1 MINLF
6 SFIPEILILSLILI
20 SLLIGLFYKSSKN
33 ILTGINSIGFLFI
46 AYLFI
51 SFGDS
56 FEGTESLLKDF
67 NVIILSKII
76 IALFTSIYLLL
87 INKSLVNESIYRYE
101 FLLFILFA
109 TLGSFVLISSDNF
122 LTAFIGIELQSLS
135 LYLMAAFNTKNSQ
148 SNEAG
153 IKYFSLGALSSGF
166 LLFGISMVY
175 FDNASIQFSEIKNVT
190 YFTEIGLTLIIIA
203 LFFKVSAAPFHI
215 WTPDVYEGSPT
226 PVTGFFA
233 TAPKVAAACLFGR
246 VVHDAFGAAISDW
259 QQIMA
264 FLSFVSMFLGAIAA
278 IGQTNIKRLMAY
290 SSIAH
295 MGFALLGLSSG
306 TQEGVQA
313 LLIYMAIYVTMN
325 VGVFAFIL
333 NMERDGQ
340 PITDIR
346 SLGLYS
352 RVEPLRAAALAVL
365 MFSLAGIPPL
375 VGFFG
380 KLYVLKAAINAG
392 MTWLAISAVVA
403 SVIGAFYYLRIIY
416 FMYFGEEVE
425 KMSGKMPFLH
435 KFALYGATLIMLF
448 GAINLFGIES
458 VAADAA
464 VSLFK

>member
-6 SFIPEILILSLILI
+6 SFIPEILILSLILF

-51 SFGDS
+51 AFGDS
-56 FEGTESLLKDF
+56 FEGTVSLLKDF

-109 TLGSFVLISSDNF
+109 TLGSFILISSDNF

-175 FDNASIQFSEIKNVT
+175 FDNTSIQFSEIKNVT
-190 YFTEIGLTLIIIA
+190 YFTEIGFTLIIIA

-226 PVTGFFA
+226 ISVLFFA
-233 TAPKVAAACLFGR
+233 TLPKFASLIFLFR
-246 VVHDAFGAAISDW
+246 FFIEMDISSYSSLLFIFKFVCVLSLLIGAY
-259 QQIMA
+259 
-264 FLSFVSMFLGAIAA
+264 GAIT
-278 IGQTNIKRLMAY
+278 QTVIKRLLAF
-290 SSIAH
+290 SSINH
-295 MGFALLGLSSG
+295 IGFILLSILSFQFLSQGIFFFYLIIYLVTSFGVFSILLTLRNNSGELRLISDLSGLKTHNKSKAIALL
-306 TQEGVQA
+306 
-313 LLIYMAIYVTMN
+313 
-325 VGVFAFIL
+325 
-333 NMERDGQ
+333 
-340 PITDIR
+340 
-346 SLGLYS
+346 
-352 RVEPLRAAALAVL
+352 VL
-365 MFSLAGIPPL
+365 FFSLAGIPPFA
-375 VGFFG
+375 GFFAKFFILTASMNEG
-380 KLYVLKAAINAG
+380 LIYLSLIAVL
-392 MTWLAISAVVA
+392 S
-403 SVIGAFYYLRIIY
+403 SVIAAFYYLRIIKTM
-416 FMYFGEEVE
+416 FFNEGEEKLQESSMFYHNVIYIL
-425 KMSGKMPFLH
+425 SASFVTF
-435 KFALYGATLIMLF
+435 FAFYPDPIIF
-448 GAINLFGIES
+448 IINSYFS
-458 VAADAA
+458 
-464 VSLFK
+464 